1 MTDSRKRG
9 MVMKLNMKQVC
20 VCVPVGP
27 VCLRGLVLA
36 GGRQGGGVLVCV
48 RVCVRVC
55 VGGRVGGAGGAL

>member
-1 MTDSRKRG
+1 MY
-9 MVMKLNMKQVC
+9 VCVC

-36 GGRQGGGVLVCV
+36 GGLHGGIVLVCV
-48 RVCVRVC
+48 GKRVRVC